1 MNAGSEGNIPEEL
14 LKMLSA
20 PGVVLVYGPEGSGK
34 SALVM
39 YLISKTVSP
48 QDKVLLYDSSNAIEV
63 FRRLG
68 PKLGED
74 FVRRVYRVPVRG
86 WDDQRRWV
94 LNMGLIPKAFKKVV
108 FDEFTFPYV
117 LQLFRTKESV
127 KNYMRLHREL
137 LFQVAYLR
145 YSSQNSGKTVFL
157 VTRERSTGDPL
168 GGAPIKKIASFSIR
182 LHKSKAGL
190 HELEVEGGG
199 DGISKII
206 LSLDP

>member
-1 MNAGSEGNIPEEL
+1 MNAEPKENIPEDL
-14 LKMLSA
+14 LKKLST

-34 SALVM
+34 STFVM
-39 YLISKTVSP
+39 YLISKTIAF
-48 QDKVLLYDSSNAIEV
+48 QDRVLLYDSSNAIEV

-68 PKLGED
+68 PKLEED
-74 FVRRVYRVPVRG
+74 FVRRIYRVPVRD
-86 WDDQRRWV
+86 WEDQRRWV
-94 LNMGLIPKAFKKVV
+94 LNIGLIPKAFKKVV

-127 KNYMRLHREL
+127 KNYMKLHREL

-157 VTRERSTGDPL
+157 VTRERSIGDPL
-168 GGAPIKKIASFSIR
+168 GGAPIKKIASISIR
-182 LHKSKAGL
+182 LHKTKTGF
-190 HELEVEGGG
+190 HELEVEEGGN
-199 DGISKII
+199 GISKII